1 MELKELN
8 ERRTEL
14 VDQMEELVTTAKTE
28 VRALTEEEDGKFV
41 EMKSEVE
48 RIDST
53 IAAIEATRSL
63 KKVEEKVEEEE
74 MPEERTL
81 TQEELDVRTFAN
93 IIRNRTDDANITKA
107 DNGAIIPKTVVN
119 KIIDRVKDISPLYRM
134 SEHFDIRGKVAVPYV
149 KADSDN
155 ITVAYATEFEDL
167 AAKDTKLLAVELDG
181 YLAGVLCKVSRSL
194 INANDFDLVSF
205 VIEKM
210 AAAIAVFMDK
220 EILVGTSG
228 SITGLSTATQ
238 KVTAA
243 AAAAITI
250 NELIE
255 LQGTLKSAYQNG
267 AIWVMAPATFT
278 AVKKVLAGT
287 GNFVL
292 NDAIEN
298 GFSGTLLGKP
308 VYVSDQ
314 AEALATKKKSVW
326 YINPAAAL
334 ATKTV
339 EDSVQVLNERF
350 ATQHAVGIVA
360 WIEADAKVQNQQ
372 AVAYLE
378 QA

>member
-28 VRALTEEEDGKFV
+28 VRALTEEEDGKFA

-81 TQEELDVRTFAN
+81 PQEELDIRTFAN

-181 YLAGVLCKVSRSL
+181 
-194 INANDFDLVSF
+194 
-205 VIEKM
+205 
-210 AAAIAVFMDK
+210 
-220 EILVGTSG
+220 
-228 SITGLSTATQ
+228 
-238 KVTAA
+238 
-243 AAAAITI
+243 
-250 NELIE
+250 
-255 LQGTLKSAYQNG
+255 
-267 AIWVMAPATFT
+267 
-278 AVKKVLAGT
+278 
-287 GNFVL
+287 
-292 NDAIEN
+292 
-298 GFSGTLLGKP
+298 
-308 VYVSDQ
+308 
-314 AEALATKKKSVW
+314 
-326 YINPAAAL
+326 
-334 ATKTV
+334 
-339 EDSVQVLNERF
+339 
-350 ATQHAVGIVA
+350 
-360 WIEADAKVQNQQ
+360 
-372 AVAYLE
+372 
-378 QA
+378 

>member
-81 TQEELDVRTFAN
+81 PQEELDIRTFAN

-107 DNGAIIPKTVVN
+107 NNGAVIPKTVVN

-134 SEHFDIRGKVAVPYV
+134 ASHYDIRGTVSVPYV
-149 KADSDN
+149 DAANDN
-155 ITVAYATEFEDL
+155 IAAAYAQEFTDL
-167 AAKDTKLLAVELDG
+167 NALDTKLLSVDLTG
-181 YLAGVLCKVSRSL
+181 FLAGVLCKVSRSL
-194 INANDFDLVSF
+194 INATDIDLVDF
-205 VIEKM
+205 VIGKM
-210 AAAIAVFMDK
+210 AVAIADFLDK
-220 EILVGTSG
+220 EIINGTSG

-238 KVTAA
+238 KITAA
-243 AAAAITI
+243 AAAAITV
-250 NELIE
+250 NELIGVQD
-255 LQGTLKSAYQNG
+255 LLKGAYQAG
-267 AIWVMAPATFT
+267 AIWVMAPATWT

-287 GNFVL
+287 SNYEL
-292 NDAIEN
+292 NASIEN
-298 GFSGTLLGKP
+298 GFSGRLLGKP
-308 VYVSDQ
+308 VFVSDRV
-314 AEALATKKKSVW
+314 EALATGKKSVW
-326 YINPAAAL
+326 YINPAEAL
-334 ATKTV
+334 AVKTV
-339 EDSVQVLNERF
+339 EDSVQVLNERY

-372 AVAYLE
+372 AVAFIQ

>member
-81 TQEELDVRTFAN
+81 PQEELDIRTFAN

-107 DNGAIIPKTVVN
+107 NNGAVIPKTVVN

-134 SEHFDIRGKVAVPYV
+134 ASHYDIRGTVSVPYV
-149 KADSDN
+149 DAANDN
-155 ITVAYATEFEDL
+155 IAAAYAQEFTDL
-167 AAKDTKLLAVELDG
+167 QALDTRLLSVDLTG
-181 YLAGVLCKVSRSL
+181 FLAGVLCKVSRSL
-194 INANDFDLVSF
+194 INATDIDLVDF
-205 VIEKM
+205 VIGKM
-210 AAAIAVFMDK
+210 AVAIADFLDK
-220 EILVGTSG
+220 EIINGTSG

-238 KVTAA
+238 KITAA
-243 AAAAITI
+243 AAAAITV
-250 NELIE
+250 NELIGVQD
-255 LQGTLKSAYQNG
+255 LLKGAYQAG
-267 AIWVMAPATFT
+267 AIWVMAPATWT

-287 GNFVL
+287 SNYEL
-292 NDAIEN
+292 NASIEN
-298 GFSGTLLGKP
+298 GFSGRLLGKP
-308 VYVSDQ
+308 VFVSDRV
-314 AEALATKKKSVW
+314 EALATGKKSVW
-326 YINPAAAL
+326 YINPAEAL
-334 ATKTV
+334 AVKTV
-339 EDSVQVLNERF
+339 EDSVQVLNERY

-372 AVAYLE
+372 AVAFIQ

>member
-81 TQEELDVRTFAN
+81 PQEELDIRTFAN

-107 DNGAIIPKTVVN
+107 NNGAIIPKTVVN

-134 SEHFDIRGKVAVPYV
+134 ASHYDIRGTVSVPYV
-149 KADSDN
+149 DAANDN
-155 ITVAYATEFEDL
+155 IAAAYAQEFTDL
-167 AAKDTKLLAVELDG
+167 QALDTKLLSVDLTG
-181 YLAGVLCKVSRSL
+181 FLAGVLCKVSRSL
-194 INANDFDLVSF
+194 INATDINLVDF
-205 VIEKM
+205 VIGKM
-210 AAAIAVFMDK
+210 AAAIADFLDK
-220 EILVGTSG
+220 EIINGTSG

-238 KVTAA
+238 KITAA
-243 AAAAITI
+243 AAAAITV
-250 NELIE
+250 NELIGVQD
-255 LQGTLKSAYQNG
+255 LLKGAYQAG
-267 AIWVMAPATFT
+267 AIWVMAPATWT

-287 GNFVL
+287 SNYEL
-292 NDAIEN
+292 NASIEN
-298 GFSGTLLGKP
+298 GFSGRLLGKP
-308 VYVSDQ
+308 VFVSDRV
-314 AEALATKKKSVW
+314 EALATGKKSVW
-326 YINPAAAL
+326 YINPAEAL
-334 ATKTV
+334 AVKTV
-339 EDSVQVLNERF
+339 EDSVQVLNERY

-372 AVAYLE
+372 AVAFIQ

>member
-48 RIDST
+48 RIDKT
-53 IAAIEATRSL
+53 LEAIEATRSL

-220 EILVGTSG
+220 EILVGTAG